1 MTQPQQ
7 PFGEGPLTAMLRSHA
22 LADADL
28 LARARRRAADAC
40 APPLAELCETLDTA
54 GVLRRQAEQI
64 AALETTVAELRARLD
79 DHLNR
84 QAL

>member
-1 MTQPQQ
+1 M
-7 PFGEGPLTAMLRSHA
+7 
-22 LADADL
+22 
-28 LARARRRAADAC
+28 RARLPRRGECRGDGAHRPVCGAIPRAAC

-64 AALETTVAELRARLD
+64 AALDATVAELRARLD
-79 DHLNR
+79 DHLQR